1 MQGNFT
7 VVTVTGHGEEFFT
20 AISTSPPGQHL
31 GTAGR
36 TDGILFILA
45 QSVIRW
51 NES

>member
-7 VVTVTGHGEEFFT
+7 VVTVTGLEEEFFT

-36 TDGILFILA
+36 TDEMLFILA
-45 QSVIRW
+45 LLVIQW